1 MYQSAKNYEDC
12 ITLDEIDHHLKYLYN
27 IREKSLDKII
37 RSVKKSIFSFEL
49 INGNFLEKQIVR
61 SHVLT

>member
-37 RSVKKSIFSFEL
+37 RSV
-49 INGNFLEKQIVR
+49 
-61 SHVLT
+61 